1 MTLDPRLPAPFISNP
16 KAPLLDVPV
25 GEPLPAALFGINTP
39 AQPNAADTFGV
50 ITPPPPE
57 NRPVDAATAA
67 LASPLGAKADELW
80 KKFRANGGP
89 GIDFPAMTAWL
100 TDVVNGAVAKAVAEN
115 DAKWSNLGVIE
126 IALRNVNVACAQSE
140 WEARALAAE
149 ARLERMGQPAPV
161 ATKVKTSRKAR
172 PLARRTEIVDTTPF
186 VVQPVPPAPKVGDT
200 L

>member
-1 MTLDPRLPAPFISNP
+1 MTQDPRLPAPFIPNP
-16 KAPLLDVPV
+16 KAGLLDVPT
-25 GEPLPAALFGINTP
+25 GQPLPAALFGINTP

-89 GIDFPAMTAWL
+89 GIDFPAMTTWL

-115 DAKWSNLGVIE
+115 DAKWSSWGVIE
-126 IALRNVNVACAQSE
+126 IAIRNPSVASAQAE
-140 WEARALAAE
+140 WEQRALNAE
-149 ARLERMGQPAPV
+149 AKLVPAGV
-161 ATKVKTSRKAR
+161 GAKVKTSRKSR
-172 PLARRTEIVDTTPF
+172 PLARTVTLTGTPTPENLD
-186 VVQPVPPAPKVGDT
+186 VLLT
-200 L
+200 NSL

>member
-115 DAKWSNLGVIE
+115 DAKWSNWGVIE
-126 IALRNVNVACAQSE
+126 MAIRNPSVASAQAE
-140 WEARALAAE
+140 WEARALNEE
-149 ARLERMGQPAPV
+149 AKLVPAG
-161 ATKVKTSRKAR
+161 
-172 PLARRTEIVDTTPF
+172 
-186 VVQPVPPAPKVGDT
+186 VGV
-200 L
+200 